1 MPQTITTNTAPTT
14 TTRAGRIQPT
24 ADDCAQAGCLQH
36 CACQPKDPWLY
47 ALAGTAV
54 GGLVFGGVLYYVGK
68 RKRTT
73 RRR

>member
-1 MPQTITTNTAPTT
+1 MPTVLNTNTTPTT
-14 TTRAGRIQPT
+14 TTRAGRIEVT
-24 ADDCAQAGCLQH
+24 KADCEQAGCMQH

-68 RKRTT
+68 NRKR
-73 RRR
+73 RR